1 MKNRHVFTLLELVFV
16 IAIISLLLTII
27 LPMLSMSKDKARK
40 TKCVVNLNQLGIV
53 TKLYVDEQAY
63 YPDGYRETPEGIF
76 YWFGFVDNAKSL
88 QFDKGPM
95 HDYIKNPGILLCPA
109 FTEKYKSISSSES
122 TCSYGINMEYV
133 GGSPVPYATPPTDT
147 EAAETEILN
156 STPANSKF
164 IKQADKTLL
173 YMDTAFVDLGELS
186 ESPYFWAKD
195 FYSTTTVEHEARSHF
210 RHRKVAVG
218 VFCDGHTEDNILPD
232 VISDANS
239 KIGWPALNICE
250 RH

>member
-1 MKNRHVFTLLELVFV
+1 MKNRYAFTLLELVFV

-40 TKCVVNLNQLGIV
+40 TKCVVNLNQLGTV
-53 TKLYVDEQAY
+53 TKLYADEQAY

-76 YWFGFVDNAKSL
+76 YWFGFIDTAKSV

-133 GGSPVPYATPPTDT
+133 GGNPEPYVAPT
-147 EAAETEILN
+147 EIEILN
-156 STPANSKF
+156 GTAASSKF
-164 IKQADKTLL
+164 IKQADKTLM
-173 YMDTAFVDLGELS
+173 YMDTAFVDSGELS

-195 FYSTTTVEHEARSHF
+195 FYAATAVEHEARSHF

-232 VISDANS
+232 AINDKNFKV
-239 KIGWPALNICE
+239 GWPTLNICE
-250 RH
+250 RY